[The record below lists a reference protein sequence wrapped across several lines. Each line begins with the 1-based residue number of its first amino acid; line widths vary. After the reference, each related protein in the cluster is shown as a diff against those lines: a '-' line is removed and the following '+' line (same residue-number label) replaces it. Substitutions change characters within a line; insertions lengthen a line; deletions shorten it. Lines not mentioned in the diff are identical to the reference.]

1 MYKYLIIKCK
11 ELNDQWETDADRTV
25 VCLTNNYNKFNK
37 FGYEIYEIKGSA
49 LKLVKEYNA

>member
-25 VCLTNNYNKFNK
+25 VCLTNDYNKFNK
-37 FGYEIYEIKGSA
+37 FGYEIYEIKGPA